1 MGLLPLKFLIIFL
14 DYREFHGAI
23 RHLLELVVAVVA
35 YPSFE
40 LCLQPPPFEK

>member
-1 MGLLPLKFLIIFL
+1 MGLLPLKYLIIFL

-23 RHLLELVVAVVA
+23 RHLLELVVAVA

-40 LCLQPPPFEK
+40 LCLQPSPFEK